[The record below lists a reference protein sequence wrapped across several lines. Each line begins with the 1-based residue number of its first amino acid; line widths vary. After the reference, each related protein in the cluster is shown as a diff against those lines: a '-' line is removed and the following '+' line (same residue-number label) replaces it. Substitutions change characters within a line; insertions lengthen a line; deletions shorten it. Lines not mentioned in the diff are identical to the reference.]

1 MKKSLKL
8 YLVRHGQSEGNVNKQ
23 VYFEKNDCDIVLTD
37 KGKEDALHATTSIL
51 SLSNA
56 SRFEMFHSTYKRA
69 KQTCEIIH
77 ERMITCPGVYIES
90 THTSPL
96 CRERDWGSLRDIVN
110 AHKKTDECFNFY
122 YRPLNG
128 ESFSD
133 AYQRAAVFHQ
143 WLLNTT
149 TTYDNIVVAHGE
161 FHRVYLMYLLGWD
174 IEEFDK
180 WGHLKNGEVWIVEDG
195 ELHEYTPLRKNK
207 YVH

>member
-1 MKKSLKL
+1 MKNLKL

-23 VYFEKNDCDIVLTD
+23 VYFEKSDCDIQLTE
-37 KGKEDALHATTSIL
+37 KGKEDALDAANAIL
-51 SLSNA
+51 SLSND
-56 SRFEMFHSTYKRA
+56 SHFGMFHSTYKRA
-69 KQTCEIIH
+69 KQTSEIIH
-77 ERMITCPGVYIES
+77 ERMENYPGVS
-90 THTSPL
+90 LDKARSSPL

-110 AHKKTDECFNFY
+110 SRSKCDEHFNFY

-149 TTYDNIVVAHGE
+149 TSISNIVVAHGE

-180 WGHLKNGEVWIVEDG
+180 WGHLKNGGVWAVEDG
-195 ELHEYTPLRKNK
+195 ELHESTPLRKNK